1 MNNASVFGRPTFRN
15 SPAAFSKKRQYLTGD
30 FMRDMKSLRI
40 KGLIRNPQTRKE
52 TNVDETPQ
60 FSTYLTLALQNIS
73 DIIGEDISRM
83 RQPAAVEKALV
94 RSGKLWEVASFLWLH
109 RVDQP
114 KRDFDKLSKEAREMG
129 EEADYVKFTKAI
141 VVKLWELRNMFVHS
155 EQDRAAKVLVVNKS
169 FYQFIEG

>member
-1 MNNASVFGRPTFRN
+1 MNNRISFGHPGFRN
-15 SPAAFSKKRQYLTGD
+15 AHTAFPKKRQYLTGE

-60 FSTYLTLALQNIS
+60 FTTYLTLALQNIS
-73 DIIGEDISRM
+73 DIIGEDMSRM
-83 RQPAAVEKALV
+83 RQSAAVEKALMK
-94 RSGKLWEVASFLWLH
+94 SGKLWEVASFLWLH

-114 KRDFDKLSKEAREMG
+114 KGDFDSLTKAAREKG

-141 VVKLWELRNMFVHS
+141 VVKL
-155 EQDRAAKVLVVNKS
+155 
-169 FYQFIEG
+169 